1 MRRNLTFAAAALLGA
16 ALIAAPAAAKKIK
29 VVTTSSSYAPIVS
42 YIGGDKVEVSY
53 IVKGYQDPHIV
64 RPKPSLAQSLAAAD
78 LLVAT
83 GLDLEAWL
91 PSLQDMAGNPKIMS
105 GQPGYVGVSTGLEIL
120 EKPTSL
126 DRSEGDVHI
135 FGNPH
140 IHTSPL
146 TGIPIAENITIGLR
160 KVAPEHKDFFEANL
174 KRFLQEIDE
183 RLFGKELLKLL
194 GAKTLRQMALKGKL
208 ISFLERKK
216 YKGKPLLDR
225 LGGWMKAALPLRGR
239 KVINYHKNWAYFA
252 QLFGVEV
259 VGYMEPK
266 PGIPPTPGHVA
277 TLIEKMKREQVKVM
291 LVANYFDISKV
302 KRVAEKTG
310 AIAVV
315 VSLAV
320 DGDPEMKT
328 FFDQFDIWISDLNAA
343 FAKAD
348 QS

>member
-1 MRRNLTFAAAALLGA
+1 MRVSTLPFLILATALLA
-16 ALIAAPAAAKKIK
+16 TDAHAKKLSV
-29 VVTTSSSYAPIVS
+29 VVTSSAYRSIAEAV
-42 YIGGDKVEVSY
+42 GGDKVTVSH
-53 IVKGYQDPHIV
+53 IVRGNQDPHIV

-105 GQPGYVGVSTGLEIL
+105 GQPGYVGVSTGLEVL

-146 TGIPIAENITIGLR
+146 SGIPIAENITIGLR

-174 KRFLQEIDE
+174 KRFVRELDE
-183 RLFGKELLKLL
+183 RMFGKELIKLL
-194 GAKTLRQMALKGKL
+194 GAETLRKMARKGKL
-208 ISFLERKK
+208 VSFLQKK
-216 YKGKPLLDR
+216 KFKGKPLIDK
-225 LGGWMKAALPLRGR
+225 LGGWMNAALPLRGL
-239 KVINYHKNWAYFA
+239 KVINYHKNWTYFVK
-252 QLFGVEV
+252 LFGIEV

-266 PGIPPTPGHVA
+266 PGIPPSPGHVA
-277 TLIEKMKREQVKVM
+277 GLIETMKRDKVKIV
-291 LVANYFDISKV
+291 LAANYFDQGKV
-302 KRVAEKTG
+302 KRVTEKTG
-310 AIAVV
+310 AIPVIVA
-315 VSLAV
+315 LAV
-320 DGDPEMKT
+320 DGEPEMKT
-328 FFDQFDIWISDLNAA
+328 FFDQFDIWIRELNTAL
-343 FAKAD
+343 AKSG